1 MSLHPHVIEPV
12 PEDTARVAHA
22 AFPKGHPYLTC
33 RDALGTILQD
43 EDFAALFPA
52 WGQPGLPPWRLAL
65 VTIMQFRENLADR
78 QAAEAVRARID
89 WKYLLGLE
97 LTDPGFDFSVLSEFR
112 DRLLAGSAGELLLD
126 KLLERCQALGL
137 LTARGQ
143 QRTDS
148 THVLAAIRVMNRL
161 ELVAETLRAALNA
174 LATVAP
180 DWLQGLAP
188 LVWYERYGKRI
199 EDTRL
204 PQGQAKRDAY
214 AQTVGEDGFHLLD
227 ALDAPE
233 TPEGLRELPII
244 ATLRQ
249 TWQRHYERS
258 TGEGTPSGHPAV
270 SRVRF
275 KANRDLPPAAEGI
288 ESPYD
293 PEARYRHKCDTQW
306 TGYMVHVSETCEP
319 TAPHLL
325 TQGYTTTA
333 AVHAAQCTAPIHA
346 ALEEKDLAPQE
357 HFVDAAYMS
366 ADLLVASRDDHGI
379 TLRGPTRP
387 SQGWQAH
394 TEGAYTLHQFTV
406 DWEQRQAHCPQGKV
420 STVWREYSDREGKP
434 STIVRFSLQDCG
446 PCPARSL
453 CFRTTEAGRRL
464 HLPSQERFEAVQ
476 AARAWYA
483 SEEGR
488 QRYQCRA
495 GVEGTLSQ
503 GVRAF
508 GLRQTRYR
516 GLEKTHLQH
525 IAIAAAINID
535 RLVAWLDARPRATT
549 RTSRFAALA
558 PACSRPSRP
567 LPGKDNHCPPGVCDL
582 RVEKT
587 L

>member
-1 MSLHPHVIEPV
+1 MSLHPYIIAPV
-12 PEDTARVAHA
+12 PEETARVARA
-22 AFPKGHPYLTC
+22 AFPKGHPYLTF
-33 RDALGTILQD
+33 REALGTIFQD
-43 EDFAALFPA
+43 EDFASLYAHT
-52 WGQPGLPPWRLAL
+52 GHPGCTPWRLAL

-112 DRLLAGSAGELLLD
+112 DRLLAGSAEELLLD
-126 KLLERCQALGL
+126 KLLERCRARGL

-204 PQGQAKRDAY
+204 PREQAKRDAY

-233 TPEGLRELPII
+233 TPKGLRELPII

-258 TGEGTPSGHPAV
+258 TGEGTPAGQPAV

-275 KANRDLPPAAEGI
+275 KANRALPPAAEGI
-288 ESPYD
+288 ASPYD

-325 TQGYTTTA
+325 TQVYTTTA
-333 AVHAAQCTAPIHA
+333 AVHEAQCTAPIHT
-346 ALEEKDLAPQE
+346 ALEEKELAPRE
-357 HFVDAAYMS
+357 HCVDAAYIS

-379 TLRGPTRP
+379 TLRGPARP
-387 SQGWQAH
+387 IQGWQAH
-394 TEGAYTLHQFTV
+394 TDGAYDLSQFTV
-406 DWEQRQAHCPQGKV
+406 HWEQRQAHCPQGKA
-420 STVWREYSDREGKP
+420 STVWRESVDREGKP
-434 STIVRFSLQDCG
+434 YTIVRFSLQDCG
-446 PCPARSL
+446 PCPARPL
-453 CFRTTEAGRRL
+453 CFRTTETGRRL
-464 HLPSQERFEAVQ
+464 HLPSQERFEALQ

-483 SEEGR
+483 SEAGR

-516 GLEKTHLQH
+516 GLQKTHLQNV
-525 IAIAAAINID
+525 AIAAAINID

-558 PACSRPSRP
+558 PACA
-567 LPGKDNHCPPGVCDL
+567 LPAETPPEKISADL
-582 RVEKT
+582 SGSVTASKSKR
-587 L
+587 